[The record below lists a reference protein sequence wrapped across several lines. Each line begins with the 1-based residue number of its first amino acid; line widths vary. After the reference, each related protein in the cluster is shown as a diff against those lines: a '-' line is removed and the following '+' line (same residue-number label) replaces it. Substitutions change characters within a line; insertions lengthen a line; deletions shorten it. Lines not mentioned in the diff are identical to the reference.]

1 MTTAV
6 KVSEN
11 GISFAFA
18 KTKTGEVVRASQA
31 DRCVQYF
38 CCICNKKMIL
48 RSGEILSTHFAHE
61 KNSKT
66 CRVGKVDLPTSPGG
80 PYGPLWNKYFKCQ
93 ERLSSKVVKDYFPI
107 MNRYEGKRVEFCYL
121 SLRDRRIDWVPVE
134 KIESMC
140 IDTIKD
146 KDGTEVKCIFFK
158 TKPEKVRVNPF
169 ILTGRVE
176 EPVYE
181 DRFYIDVLLYCDEI
195 AEAIKENT
203 EFTLEE
209 TYDYEVPVN
218 KLLPLICL

>member
-31 DRCVQYF
+31 DRDVQYF

-66 CRVGKVDLPTSPGG
+66 CRVGKVDLPTSPDG
-80 PYGPLWNKYFKCQ
+80 PDGRLIHKYFKCD
-93 ERLSSKVVKDYFPI
+93 RRSDRVVNDYFPI
-107 MNRYEGKRVEFCYL
+107 KDRCEGKRLEFCYL
-121 SLRDRRIDWVPVE
+121 SLDKRHIRWVDVNE
-134 KIESMC
+134 IESMYVK
-140 IDTIKD
+140 TVKD
-146 KDGTEVKCIFFK
+146 AKDGTEIKCIFFQ
-158 TKPEKVRVNPF
+158 TKSRIVKMPM
-169 ILTGRVE
+169 TT
-176 EPVYE
+176 
-181 DRFYIDVLLYCDEI
+181 DRYFDTQFVDGLIYCDEI

-209 TYDYEVPVN
+209 TYDYEVPVY
-218 KLLPLICL
+218 